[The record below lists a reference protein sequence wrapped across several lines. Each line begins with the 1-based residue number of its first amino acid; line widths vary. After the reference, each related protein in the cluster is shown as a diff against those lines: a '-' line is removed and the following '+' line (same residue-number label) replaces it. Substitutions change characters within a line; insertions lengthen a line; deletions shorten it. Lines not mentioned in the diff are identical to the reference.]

1 MSQPAEEFSHSRAM
15 EMLNSTLREMKG
27 ELGEVDKMS
36 LKGPKKK
43 MAKHMH
49 EIYDEINDLVEKYD
63 DTHHH
68 DDLNHV
74 FRQLEILKPAFVLNY
89 NEILR

>member
-1 MSQPAEEFSHSRAM
+1 MQQEPDHNQAM

-27 ELGEVDKMS
+27 ELGEVDGMS

-49 EIYDEINDLVEKYD
+49 EIYDEISELIEKYD
-63 DTHHH
+63 NTHHH
-68 DDLNHV
+68 EDLNHA
-74 FRQLEILKPAFVLNY
+74 FRQIEVLKPAFVLNY